1 QTAQEMTGAGSD
13 HIRGKMS
20 ATPTDDMGNTLASSL
35 QRTEYWSQQAA
46 RTMSNLSLLTPMM
59 SVLQRMS
66 VIGAVSKFAQ
76 DATGERALNLNKL
89 MQLGMDRPMAD
100 RIAKMMQQHAGFAPG
115 AKVKWGADARMTRLN
130 PAQWSD
136 KEAARAFDVAINRW
150 GSHIANEHDVGQMAS
165 IMGTTGGKLMSQ
177 FRSFAMG
184 AHTNYLLNAVNNPN
198 KTAAMSILLGTG
210 LSYLGYWARQQAST
224 AGMSDQDREKY
235 LHDPKSGKLNPGMSF
250 AGMVHGSGYASFL
263 PAIADAGLML

>member
-1 QTAQEMTGAGSD
+1 
-13 HIRGKMS
+13 
-20 ATPTDDMGNTLASSL
+20 
-35 QRTEYWSQQAA
+35 
-46 RTMSNLSLLTPMM
+46 
-59 SVLQRMS
+59 
-66 VIGAVSKFAQ
+66 
-76 DATGERALNLNKL
+76 

-263 PAIADAGLML
+263 PAIADAGLMLTDHHPFFDVRSTEIAQTSAPAIDLFNQGTRAVKGLSHLANTGEYSQADARALLRVTPFASSWAGTLLANEWLKTMPKTDHIK